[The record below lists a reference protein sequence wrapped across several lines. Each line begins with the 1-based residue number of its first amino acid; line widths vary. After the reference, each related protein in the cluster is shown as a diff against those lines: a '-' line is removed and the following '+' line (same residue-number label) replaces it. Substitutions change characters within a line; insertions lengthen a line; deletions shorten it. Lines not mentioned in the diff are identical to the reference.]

1 MGVALIDVG
10 RGSTTVSVFAEGTL
24 IGTNVTPL
32 GGDNVTKDLSI
43 GLRTTTEDAEDIK
56 LKHGHAF
63 YDTANEEE
71 TRSEERR
78 VGKECRSRRG
88 TYHVKRKD
96 KQKQAN

>member
-24 IGTNVTPL
+24 IGINVTPL
-32 GGDNVTKDLSI
+32 GGDNVTKDRSI

-71 TRSEERR
+71 TFEVPTIGSNT
-78 VGKECRSRRG
+78 KES
-88 TYHVKRKD
+88 YNQLQIIYIIEASV
-96 KQKQAN
+96 